1 LPPGRKPIF
10 CYVTDGRAF
19 ETAPVP
25 SDSLSSEPGLLRG
38 QSLRDSIW
46 RAAAVGA
53 GWIQIREKDL
63 DARALVELARFA
75 VAETRAAGAR
85 VLVND
90 RLDVALAANAAGVHL
105 GEKSLPLET
114 VIEWRRSAGRLD
126 FLIGVSCHSLESA
139 RSAGRGGADYILFGP
154 VFATPSKAAF
164 GAPQGIDRLR
174 EVCAS
179 VEVPVV
185 AIGGVNLENAR
196 ACIAA
201 GAAGV
206 AAIRLFQ
213 DAKNEAELAC
223 SCAGNVAATTENRQ
237 AEACPTKPTR
247 RPNFSASREGRTC
260 PDPIPL
266 LSNARGFL
274 LPLRVALRTDGQPPA
289 RPAAGPRRCRRRR
302 PQ

>member
-10 CYVTDGRAF
+10 CYVTDRRTL
-19 ETAPVP
+19 ESAPLP
-25 SDSLSSEPGLLRG
+25 SDSLPGNFGPLGGSSLH
-38 QSLRDSIW
+38 DSIR
-46 RAAAVGA
+46 RAAAAGA
-53 GWIQIREKDL
+53 SWIQIREKDL

-75 VAETRAAGAR
+75 VVEAR
-85 VLVND
+85 KANAHVLVND

-114 VIEWRRSAGRLD
+114 AIEWRRSAGRLD

-139 RSAGRGGADYILFGP
+139 RAAGRGGADHIFFGP
-154 VFATPSKAAF
+154 VFATPSKAEF
-164 GAPQGIDRLR
+164 GAPQGIERLR

-179 VEVPVV
+179 VDIPVL

-213 DAKNEAELAC
+213 DPADSAELAVKLK
-223 SCAGNVAATTENRQ
+223 G
-237 AEACPTKPTR
+237 
-247 RPNFSASREGRTC
+247 
-260 PDPIPL
+260 I
-266 LSNARGFL
+266 
-274 LPLRVALRTDGQPPA
+274 
-289 RPAAGPRRCRRRR
+289 
-302 PQ
+302 